1 MKVRGRGAR
10 LEKMRSSRI
19 ERAYAMSLIGGV
31 KEKVISAK
39 RAEIVAVILPTGN
52 ESDYDGMQSY
62 PKESLE
68 AHLVSGY
75 QDEVKI
81 LCIER

>member
-1 MKVRGRGAR
+1 
-10 LEKMRSSRI
+10 
-19 ERAYAMSLIGGV
+19 MSLIGGV

-52 ESDYDGMQSY
+52 ERDYDGMQNY

-68 AHLVSGY
+68 AHFVSGY
-75 QDEVKI
+75 QD
-81 LCIER
+81 